1 MDELLE
7 ALEVSMS
14 MGTVRPLCP
23 PYLWTSCMQRWRY
36 VSPRR
41 GGQASLPPAPV
52 EVGPWLSV
60 RPLTPVDKLH
70 AALEVSK

>member
-1 MDELLE
+1 
-7 ALEVSMS
+7 MS

-23 PYLWTSCMQRWRY
+23 PIPVDELHAALEIHKSIG
-36 VSPRR
+36 
-41 GGQASLPPAPV
+41 GGQASLTPTSV

-70 AALEVSK
+70 AVSEIG